1 MLSTIME
8 LANGPIM
15 WVFAVLVVGLAAL
28 QSIVIYAMARRYIF
42 RTGILTGPEV
52 RTCLKTRGVVA
63 IGPAVSV
70 FVVAL
75 SMISMLGAPLTLMRI
90 GMIGSASTELT
101 AASIG
106 AQAAGVNLGVE
117 LLTGEAFTA
126 AVWCCAIMSSGY
138 LIFVPLV
145 TRGIGQALNKVVV
158 PEAGKKRSKL
168 AWVLSAL
175 LPLLIFLNLSYMQFK
190 LSTPHAISLVFAA
203 VLMTALN
210 LIAGKWSL
218 KWLKEWAMAFSVL
231 GGILAGA
238 LSSALL

>member
-1 MLSTIME
+1 MNDILK
-8 LANGPIM
+8 LANGPSM
-15 WVFAVLVVGLAAL
+15 WVFTILVVGMAAL
-28 QSIVIYAMARRYIF
+28 QSIVIYRMAKKYIR
-42 RTGILTGPEV
+42 RTGILTDSEV
-52 RTCLKTRGVVA
+52 RTCLKTGGVVA
-63 IGPAVSV
+63 VGPAVSV
-70 FVVAL
+70 FAVAL

-90 GMIGSASTELT
+90 GMIGAASTELT

-106 AQAAGVNLGVE
+106 VEAAGVSLGVE
-117 LLTGEAFTA
+117 ALTGQAFTA
-126 AVWCCAIMSSGY
+126 AIWCCAVMSSGY

-158 PEAGKKRSKL
+158 TEPDKKRSKL

-175 LPLLIFLNLSYMQFK
+175 LPLLVFLNLSRMQFMI
-190 LSTPHAISLVFAA
+190 STSHAVSLVVAA
-203 VLMTALN
+203 VCMTALN
-210 LIAGKWSL
+210 LLAGRRKL